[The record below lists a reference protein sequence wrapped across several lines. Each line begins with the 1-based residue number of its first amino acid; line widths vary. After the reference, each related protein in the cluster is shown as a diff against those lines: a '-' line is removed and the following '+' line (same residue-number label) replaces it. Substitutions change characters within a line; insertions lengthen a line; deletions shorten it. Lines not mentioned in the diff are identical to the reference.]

1 MLLHGESNILSQT
14 TFPCR
19 LKEIRSVLGNN
30 AIGIVQ
36 NCIVFNLGMSREP
49 CFDLISA
56 RSTSTK
62 ERSDIG
68 ELTDFTFYFVPAKLE

>member
-19 LKEIRSVLGNN
+19 LKEIRSVLGKD
-30 AIGIVQ
+30 ASGCRV
-36 NCIVFNLGMSREP
+36 SHA
-49 CFDLISA
+49 LISYPG
-56 RSTSTK
+56 STSTN

-68 ELTDFTFYFVPAKLE
+68 ELADIPFYFVPAKLE

>member
-1 MLLHGESNILSQT
+1 MPLHGESNILSQT
-14 TFPCR
+14 SFLCR
-19 LKEIRSVLGNN
+19 LKEIRSVFGKN

-36 NCIVFNLGMSREP
+36 NRIVLYLGMSGEP

-68 ELTDFTFYFVPAKLE
+68 ELADIPFYFVPAKLE

>member
-19 LKEIRSVLGNN
+19 LKEIRSLLGKD
-30 AIGIVQ
+30 ASGIVQ
-36 NCIVFNLGMSREP
+36 NRIMFDLRMPREP

-56 RSTSTK
+56 RSTSSK

-68 ELTDFTFYFVPAKLE
+68 DLAVIPFYFVPAKLE